1 MKRLVI
7 VADLGRLRMFRVVR
21 DRRGH
26 RARNLMEVKVP
37 QPVGEGRSVYEK
49 VTDQAGRF
57 PRGGGGM
64 AYGEAHEMEAEQE
77 RKKVRALRREIEAL
91 LEAEECDSWNLA
103 VPASIRSM
111 LLGGMPLQVLERL
124 TRVVDADLTKLPL
137 EKLRE
142 RFVPG

>member
-21 DRRGH
+21 DRRGY
-26 RARNLMEVKVP
+26 RERNLLEVKVP
-37 QPVGEGRSVYEK
+37 QPVAGARSVYES

-64 AYGEAHEMEAEQE
+64 AHGEAHEMEAEQE
-77 RKKVRALRREIEAL
+77 RKKVQALVQGIESI
-91 LEAEECDSWNLA
+91 LESEECDSWNLA
-103 VPASIRSM
+103 VPQAIRSS
-111 LLGGMPLQVLERL
+111 LLSGVSLQMLERL
-124 TRVVDADLTKLPL
+124 TRVVDADLTKHSL

-142 RFVPG
+142 RFV